1 MEAKETGTE
10 KAVTDFILN
19 AISAHKNSCEF
30 KMAQD
35 AELYYKHLNPTIMNY
50 QKFLYNQHG
59 MPVPDFW
66 APNNKIASNW
76 YFYFTT
82 QAVQY
87 LLGNGVNFGDTEKV
101 KNEKGE
107 TVVIDHTKQ
116 KLGKGFDKRTQEI
129 ATYAKNAG
137 VCFGFWN
144 NDHLET
150 FPLIDSD
157 NTVGFVPLFDEED
170 GEIKAGI
177 RFWQLAPLKPLRAT
191 LYEIEGKTDYI
202 KKGDKPM
209 EQLKDKNGNPIGL
222 VTYKRIRV
230 SSKIDGVKYYN
241 SAEKQELFPIVPMY
255 NISKQSDLVGNRNT
269 IDAFDL
275 IMSGFINNV
284 DEGEFIYWILKNFG
298 GMTDEDDAKFVER
311 LKMTHVAHADN
322 GDEGSEV
329 EAHKVEVPYAA
340 NKTALEVLERQLY
353 KDFMAL
359 NVETISAGATN
370 DQIQAAYEPIN
381 QKTDLFEYQVTE
393 FIEKILKVAG
403 IEDTP
408 TYTRSQTSNR
418 SETIQD
424 VLSAG
429 DILPEKYMIEKIL
442 TLLGDIDKIEE
453 VLGEKM
459 ADELSR
465 VEDIDD
471 TDDETTPPQM

>member
-1 MEAKETGTE
+1 M
-10 KAVTDFILN
+10 DFIQS
-19 AISAHKNSCEF
+19 AISAHKDSCVF
-30 KMAQD
+30 KIAQD

-50 QKFLYNQHG
+50 QKFMYNQAG
-59 MPVPDFW
+59 MPVPDYW

-87 LLGNGVNFGDTEKV
+87 LLGNGVNFGNTEKI
-101 KNEKGE
+101 KNNKGE
-107 TVVIDHTKQ
+107 TVVVDRTKE
-116 KLGKGFDKRTQEI
+116 KLGKGFDKRVQEI

-157 NTVGFVPLFDEED
+157 NTVGFVPLLDEDD
-170 GEIKAGI
+170 GTLKAGI
-177 RFWQLAPLKPLRAT
+177 RFWQIAPLKPLRAT
-191 LYEIEGKTDYI
+191 LYEIEGYTDYI

-209 EQLKDKNGNPIGL
+209 ELLKDKNGNSIGL
-222 VTYKRIRV
+222 VTYTRIRV
-230 SSKIDGVKYYN
+230 SSNIDGERIYN
-241 SAEKQELFPIVPMY
+241 TTEKPKSFPIVPMY
-255 NISKQSDLVGNRNT
+255 NVGEQSDLVGNRNT
-269 IDAFDL
+269 IDAYDL

-298 GMTDEDDAKFVER
+298 GMTPEDDARFVEQ
-311 LKMTHVAHADN
+311 LKLLRVAHADD
-322 GDEGSEV
+322 GDDGSEV
-329 EAHKVEVPYAA
+329 EAHKVEVPYNANEAA
-340 NKTALEVLERQLY
+340 LNRLERQLY

-359 NVETISAGATN
+359 NVENISAGATN

-393 FIEKILKVAG
+393 FIEKVLELAG

-408 TYTRSQTSNR
+408 TYTRSQMSNR

-442 TLLGDIDKIEE
+442 TLLGDIDKKEE
-453 VLGEKM
+453 ILGEIM
-459 ADELSR
+459 SDEMSR
-465 VEDIDD
+465 VEDVED
-471 TDDETTPPQM
+471 TDTENTNNEE